1 MQALSAGSASRGL
14 VDGRSVLFSALSEA
28 AVAED
33 DLTIA
38 EWSDLHRKISPES
51 GSRYPGD
58 WVTDRVPYLREPM
71 DCLHPDHPARSV
83 RLKFSAQTG
92 KSEIGVCW
100 FGYIVDQAPGSI
112 LTVLPSL
119 DEVLKYNK
127 VKLQPT
133 IDASPRIRQR
143 VRRENSRDEAAST
156 MAFKR
161 FAGGFDLITT
171 ASSSKGLQMIS
182 VRYLIMEEVSEYP
195 LDTDGRGS
203 PIDQARARQ
212 KSFGS
217 LAKEFV
223 PSTPGIAGECRIS
236 EMYEDGD
243 RRRCYLPCPRC
254 GVFQTLR
261 IENMQEP
268 SPATNYRVTFACA
281 ACGALIDQAAMQ
293 EMRARHRWVP
303 TRVDD
308 AETPIPPEIEPDRID
323 ALAVAPC
330 AGRCRSWQPS
340 YALWSAY
347 SPFETWDDIWARRI
361 AAKGD
366 PVKEKTFTQQDLGE
380 AYERSSETPDWEKL
394 LAVRENW
401 RRGTVPYP
409 ACVLTGFIDVQGN
422 RFEWGVWAFGP
433 GFQAW
438 LVDRGVIGHNY
449 ETDEGWRQIDQ
460 LTARLWPTDGGRP
473 LEVMRWGIDTGTFT
487 QTLYDRVAGRGLL
500 LATKSDNRPRATPFK
515 MSRADL
521 RDSQGNTI
529 AGRRIDLGH
538 VGQFDLKLSVYE
550 GLRHLVVGK
559 DLDGRWPQGTVH
571 LPDWIG
577 EDELKQLTA
586 ETLVD
591 PRLEA
596 KGNTKRQS
604 LIKPG
609 DQREW
614 RKRPHQANEALDIAV
629 GCRALAW
636 GEGAGQIT
644 PERWFELVDEAHGD
658 VPDANARLYAPPPP
672 VERASPEAPTEDID
686 AALDRLGKLNSDRWQ

>member
-1 MQALSAGSASRGL
+1 M
-14 VDGRSVLFSALSEA
+14 
-28 AVAED
+28 
-33 DLTIA
+33 
-38 EWSDLHRKISPES
+38 
-51 GSRYPGD
+51 
-58 WVTDRVPYLREPM
+58 
-71 DCLHPDHPARSV
+71 
-83 RLKFSAQTG
+83 
-92 KSEIGVCW
+92 
-100 FGYIVDQAPGSI
+100 
-112 LTVLPSL
+112 
-119 DEVLKYNK
+119 
-127 VKLQPT
+127 
-133 IDASPRIRQR
+133 R
-143 VRRENSRDEAAST
+143 VRPENSRDEAAST

-212 KSFGS
+212 KSYGS

-223 PSTPGIAGECRIS
+223 PSTPGIAGECRIT
-236 EMYEDGD
+236 EMFEDGD
-243 RRRCYLPCPRC
+243 RRRCYLPCPHC

-268 SPATNYRVTFACA
+268 SSATNDRVTFACT
-281 ACGALIDQAAMQ
+281 ACGDLIDQASMLD
-293 EMRARHRWVP
+293 MRARHRWVP
-303 TRVDD
+303 TRVEDGE
-308 AETPIPPEIEPDRID
+308 AMVPPEIGPDAID
-323 ALAVAPC
+323 AFAVAPC
-330 AGRCRSWQPS
+330 TGRVMAWQPS

-347 SPFETWDDIWARRI
+347 SPFETWNDIWARRV
-361 AAKGD
+361 AAQGD

-394 LAVRENW
+394 LAVRESW
-401 RRGTVPYP
+401 PRGIIPYP

-422 RFEWGVWAFGP
+422 RFEWGIWGFGP

-438 LVDRGVIGHNY
+438 LIDRGVIGHSY
-449 ETDEGWRQIDQ
+449 ETDEAWRAIDQ
-460 LTARLWPTDGGRP
+460 LTSRMWQTESGRSV
-473 LEVMRWGIDTGTFT
+473 EVMRWAIDTGTFT
-487 QTLYDRVAGRGLL
+487 QTLYDRVSHRRQL
-500 LATKSDNRPRATPFK
+500 LATKSDNRPKAAPFK

-521 RDSQGNTI
+521 RDSRGNI
-529 AGRRIDLGH
+529 ISGRQIDLGH

-550 GLRHLVVGK
+550 GMRHLVVGK
-559 DLDGRWPQGTVH
+559 EPDGRWPQGTVH

-604 LIKPG
+604 LVKPG

-614 RKRPHQANEALDIAV
+614 RKRPHQPNEGLDIAV

-636 GEGAGQIT
+636 SEGAGQIT
-644 PERWFELVDEAHGD
+644 PERWFELVEDAHGGEPPEQS
-658 VPDANARLYAPPPP
+658 VKAFPPP
-672 VERASPEAPTEDID
+672 VAAERASADDDEEDID
-686 AALDRLGKLNSDRWQ
+686 ATLDRLGALNSDRWQ